1 MPGIVE
7 KIYMQG
13 IAFSFKAMPQQDWAG
28 EALSVLNSE
37 DFHAAPKASKD
48 AVKHPK
54 GRTDAP
60 DFRSGE
66 TALSEATFWHGT

>member
-7 KIYMQG
+7 KFYMQD
-13 IAFSFKAMPQQDWAG
+13 IAFSFKAMPQHDWAG
-28 EALSVLNSE
+28 EAMPVLNPG

-60 DFRSGE
+60 GFRSAG